1 MRRRHRV
8 ILWSL
13 IGSPLFIGGLL
24 VAAFIW
30 RKPLTESII
39 AGYLQRNYGIA
50 TALAIGEIGA
60 SEILVDHVKLGEQ
73 APFEARNV
81 RISYDL
87 VPFDLTG
94 QISAVEAAEISAHGR
109 IEGGTVTLGDLEP
122 LISGGSDST
131 SGEAKLP
138 EQISIERLNFQLGTP
153 LGDVTIGG
161 KALLGKGALA
171 LDLTATDSGGHTKG
185 TAKVDISDAMA
196 QPTMSGEIRLV
207 LEPASALW
215 GFAPEIAPTAGTV
228 EASVVLDHVAPMDGA
243 AAGGKPVLV
252 VLKIDQLRS
261 PQLAAPLSGQ
271 AHAELSDIQL
281 PIQAEKIGF
290 NITGGLSPATRASG
304 DGTGALAL
312 VDGKLALDLSLKIA
326 ATDDKVEIA
335 GWRINQPSLDAP
347 LRLAYA
353 KSELVIAPTDT
364 ASITHKGIADLAK
377 VNSIAAGKIGL
388 KPDGSGF
395 HLTTSDGGWRAT
407 ATTAALDFNVKSTG
421 ETVKIQAPAVS
432 ASAENG
438 ANGIIW
444 TLNAAR
450 VAFQNQAR
458 GMSGKNAVIKL
469 SGQQDNITGEIR
481 VSTFTAGAGL
491 PTLTLNGDGPLKA
504 NKLTAQLNA
513 ITGAGGG
520 VNLGKVKVSGNL
532 ANRSYQ
538 ADVDLGP
545 VAFVVGGLQ
554 PAHLFPAA
562 KAYIE
567 DFSGTVR
574 LTGPVTWAKGKAKS
588 DLKLGLEKFSGT
600 AGPVQFVNMNGVI
613 TIDEPWPVSTAP
625 GQEIAIEQILAGLPM
640 SNALLRFELDAPVMR
655 IAEGRLDMAGGRASI
670 APTNIDMTAAGQRMT
685 LKIDQLSV
693 SELFKVAGIAG
704 LSGEGTI
711 SGQAPI
717 TLFPNGI
724 IIDKASFSAE
734 APGVLRYDAA
744 QAPGALSSAG
754 DSVGLALQALSDFH
768 YKELAVSLDRRLTG
782 DTDLGLH
789 ISGSNP
795 SFYNGYPVEFNLN
808 LSGKLDEV
816 LRKGLAGYRLPSTI
830 QERLNDLQ

>member
-13 IGSPLFIGGLL
+13 LGSPLFIGGVLI
-24 VAAFIW
+24 AAFIW

-39 AGYLQRNYGIA
+39 TAYLQRNYGIA
-50 TALAIGEIGA
+50 SELAIGEIGA
-60 SEILVDHVKLGEQ
+60 SEILVDHVKLGDQ

-81 RISYDL
+81 RIAYDL
-87 VPFDLTG
+87 SG
-94 QISAVEAAEISAHGR
+94 HISAIEAAEISAHGR
-109 IEGGTVTLGDLEP
+109 MEGGTVTLGDLEP
-122 LISGGSDST
+122 LIAGGSDST
-131 SGEAKLP
+131 GGEARLP
-138 EQISIERLNFQLGTP
+138 EQIAIERLDFQLGTP
-153 LGDVTIGG
+153 LGDVAIGG

-171 LDLTATDSGGHTKG
+171 LDLTAADSGGHTKG
-185 TAKVDISDAMA
+185 AAKVDISDAMA
-196 QPTMSGEIRLV
+196 QPTMSGEIRLT
-207 LEPASALW
+207 LEPGSALW
-215 GFAPEIAPTAGTV
+215 GFAPEIAPTVGTV
-228 EASVVLDHVAPMDGA
+228 EASVILDHVAPMDGA

-252 VLKIDQLRS
+252 ALKLNELQN

-271 AHAELSDIQL
+271 VRAEVSGAQL
-281 PIQAEKIGF
+281 PLQANRVAFDLIG
-290 NITGGLSPATRASG
+290 GWSKATHASG

-312 VDGKLALDLSLKIA
+312 VDGKLALELSLKIA
-326 ATDDKVEIA
+326 ASDDKVEIA
-335 GWRINQPSLDAP
+335 GWRINQPTLDAP

-353 KSELVIAPTDT
+353 GGELAIASTDT
-364 ASITHKGIADLAK
+364 ASVTHKGIADLAK
-377 VNSIAAGKIGL
+377 VNAIAAGKIAL

-395 HLTTSDGGWRAT
+395 HLTTSDGSWRAT
-407 ATTAALDFNVKSTG
+407 ATTAALDFSVKSTG
-421 ETVKIQAPAVS
+421 ETVRIQAPAVS
-432 ASAENG
+432 VSAENG
-438 ANGIIW
+438 PTGITW
-444 TLNAAR
+444 TLNTAK

-469 SGQQDNITGEIR
+469 SGQQDNIAGEIR
-481 VSTFTAGAGL
+481 ISTFTAGAGL
-491 PTLTLNGDGPLKA
+491 PTLTLNGDGRL
-504 NKLTAQLNA
+504 NGSKLTAQLNA

-532 ANRSYQ
+532 SSRAYQ
-538 ADVDLGP
+538 ADLDLGP
-545 VAFVVGGLQ
+545 IAFVVGGLQ

-574 LTGPVTWAKGKAKS
+574 LEGPVTWSKGKAKS
-588 DLKLGLEKFSGT
+588 DLKLGLEKLSGT

-613 TIDEPWPVSTAP
+613 IVDEPWPVSTPP

-640 SNALLRFELDAPVMR
+640 SNALLRFELNAPVMR
-655 IAEGRLDMAGGRASI
+655 VEEGRLDMAGGRAGI
-670 APTNIDMTAAGQRMT
+670 APTDINMTAAGQRMT

-693 SELFKVAGIAG
+693 SELFKVAGVAG
-704 LSGEGTI
+704 LSGEGAI

-724 IIDKASFSAE
+724 IIDKASFAAE
-734 APGVLRYDAA
+734 APGILRYDAA

-768 YKELAVSLDRRLTG
+768 YKELVVTLDRRLTG

>member
-13 IGSPLFIGGLL
+13 LGSPLFIGGLL
-24 VAAFIW
+24 IAAFIW

-39 AGYLQRNYGIA
+39 AAYLQRNYGIA
-50 TALAIGEIGA
+50 TELAIGEIGA
-60 SEILVDHVKLGEQ
+60 SEIRVDHVKLGNQ
-73 APFEARNV
+73 APLEARNV
-81 RISYDL
+81 RIAYDL
-87 VPFDLTG
+87 SG
-94 QISAVEAAEISAHGR
+94 HISAVEAAEISAHGK

-122 LISGGSDST
+122 LIAGGSDST
-131 SGEAKLP
+131 GGEAKLP

-153 LGDVTIGG
+153 LGDLTIGG

-185 TAKVDISDAMA
+185 AAKVDISDAMA
-196 QPTMSGEIRLV
+196 QPTMSGEIRLT
-207 LEPASALW
+207 LEPGSALW
-215 GFAPEIAPTAGTV
+215 GFAPEIAPQAGTV
-228 EASVVLDHVAPMDGA
+228 EASVILDHVTPMDGA

-252 VLKIDQLRS
+252 ALKLNELQN

-271 AHAELSDIQL
+271 LRAEVSDVQL
-281 PIQAEKIGF
+281 PLQANKVAF
-290 NITGGLSPATRASG
+290 DLTGGWSKATHASG

-312 VDGKLALDLSLKIA
+312 VDGKLALELSLKIA
-326 ATDDKVEIA
+326 ASDDKVEIA
-335 GWRINQPSLDAP
+335 GWRINQPTLDAP
-347 LRLAYA
+347 LRLAYTRG
-353 KSELVIAPTDT
+353 ELVIAPTDT
-364 ASITHKGIADLAK
+364 ATVTHKGIADLAK
-377 VNSIAAGKIGL
+377 VNAIAAGKIAL

-395 HLTTSDGGWRAT
+395 HLTTSDGHWRAT

-432 ASAENG
+432 VSAENN
-438 ANGIIW
+438 AAGIVW
-444 TLNAAR
+444 TLNTAK

-469 SGQQDNITGEIR
+469 SGQQDNIAGEVRI
-481 VSTFTAGAGL
+481 STFTAGAGL
-491 PTLTLNGDGPLKA
+491 PTLTLNGDGQLKGS
-504 NKLTAQLNA
+504 KLTAQLNA

-538 ADVDLGP
+538 ADLDLGP
-545 VAFVVGGLQ
+545 IAFVVGGLQ

-574 LTGPVTWAKGKAKS
+574 LEGPITWAKAKAKS
-588 DLKLGLEKFSGT
+588 NLKLGLEKLSGT

-613 TIDEPWPVSTAP
+613 IVDEPWPVSTAP

-670 APTNIDMTAAGQRMT
+670 APTDINMTAAGQRMT

-693 SELFKVAGIAG
+693 SELFKVAGVAG

-724 IIDKASFSAE
+724 IIDKASFAAE

-754 DSVGLALQALSDFH
+754 DSVGLALQALSDFQ
-768 YKELAVSLDRRLTG
+768 YKELVVTLDRRLTG